1 MDSRPE
7 SIKSKDVEAAPVEP
21 TLTYQELSPSAIDP
35 AAIGVAKI
43 DALCERS
50 GRRCRS
56 L

>member
-7 SIKSKDVEAAPVEP
+7 SIKSKDVEAAAPVEP

-43 DALCERS
+43 DALCER
-50 GRRCRS
+50 
-56 L
+56 